1 MKSKKIKILLLTLC
15 VLIIGCS
22 FYLTS
27 SYKATQDAHTF
38 LQSTNEVRIETPNT
52 SLTVFKPAHP
62 KAGIIFYPGGKVE
75 PIAYAPL
82 LYQLAQNDILCILV
96 SMPFDLAVLNANA
109 ADDLQDNFPEIK
121 HWYMAG
127 HSLGGAMAATY
138 ISKHIPNFD
147 GLILLAAYSTVDLSQ
162 TPLKVISIYGSNDQ
176 ILNREKYQTNLVHLP
191 SDYLE
196 YIIEGG
202 NHAYFGMYGP
212 QKGDGIAALTN
223 EAQIKVTSDFLS
235 SLI

>member
-1 MKSKKIKILLLTLC
+1 MKSKKIKLVLFTLC
-15 VLIIGCS
+15 VLVIGCS

-27 SYKATQDAHTF
+27 GYKATDKAHTF
-38 LQSTNEVRIETPNT
+38 LQNTENVSIEMPNT
-52 SLTVFKPAHP
+52 SLTVFKSAHP

-82 LYQLAQNDILCILV
+82 LHQLAQNDMLCILV
-96 SMPFDLAVLNANA
+96 SMPFDLAVLDANA
-109 ADDLQDNFPEIK
+109 ADGLQGSFPEIK

-138 ISKHIPNFD
+138 ISNHSTNFD
-147 GLILLAAYSTVDLSQ
+147 GLILLAAYSTADLSQ

-176 ILNREKYQTNLVHLP
+176 VLNREKYQINLVHLP

-202 NHAYFGMYGP
+202 NHAYFGMYGL
-212 QKGDGIAALTN
+212 QKGDGMATLTN
-223 EAQIKVTSDFLS
+223 EVQIKITADFLS

>member
-1 MKSKKIKILLLTLC
+1 MKSKKIKLVLFTLC

-27 SYKATQDAHTF
+27 GYKATDKAHTF
-38 LQSTNEVRIETPNT
+38 LQSTDEVSIKTPST

-82 LYQLAQNDILCILV
+82 LHQLAQNDMLCILV
-96 SMPFDLAVLNANA
+96 SMPFDLAVLDANA
-109 ADDLQDNFPEIK
+109 ADGLQDYFPEIK

-138 ISKHIPNFD
+138 ISKHNANFD
-147 GLILLAAYSTVDLSQ
+147 GLILLAAYSTADLSQ

-176 ILNREKYQTNLVHLP
+176 VLNREKYQTNLVHLP
-191 SDYLE
+191 SDYSE
-196 YIIEGG
+196 YIIKGG
-202 NHAYFGMYGP
+202 NHAYFGMYGL

-223 EAQIKVTSDFLS
+223 EEQIKATVDFLS
-235 SLI
+235 PLI